1 MQYPKG
7 ALTFQQQL
15 DLMVSRGLE
24 VADQARALEVLQCV
38 SYYRLAGYWYGFRLP
53 GAEDFEPGAAF
64 DEALRLYEF
73 DRRLRLL
80 VLDAVERLEVA
91 LRTAITYEFGHQY
104 GAFGHLDAG
113 SFAVERQPGNYENWL
128 TTVRDEARRAQE
140 LFAKSYRA
148 KYDGFPDL
156 PIWMASEVMSFGTLS
171 KMLANMKKQDQK
183 AVATR
188 FQAPPAVLP
197 NWIHVVS
204 VVRNRCA
211 HHSRLWNWQFGVSA
225 MRPATSPNWNRQL
238 LGPTN
243 RTFFVLLVVKKLLPA
258 VGDRHS
264 EAWTD
269 ELSALLRPVLAID
282 RYRDEIGAFPGW
294 ENDPLWS

>member
-80 VLDAVERLEVA
+80 VRDAVERLEVA

-113 SFAVERQPGNYENWL
+113 ASPLNDSPATTRIGLRPFATRRG
-128 TTVRDEARRAQE
+128 ARRNSSQ
-140 LFAKSYRA
+140 RA
-148 KYDGFPDL
+148 IGQNTTNTRRPGRTSFPHCL
-156 PIWMASEVMSFGTLS
+156 G
-171 KMLANMKKQDQK
+171 
-183 AVATR
+183 
-188 FQAPPAVLP
+188 
-197 NWIHVVS
+197 
-204 VVRNRCA
+204 
-211 HHSRLWNWQFGVSA
+211 QF
-225 MRPATSPNWNRQL
+225 
-238 LGPTN
+238 
-243 RTFFVLLVVKKLLPA
+243 
-258 VGDRHS
+258 
-264 EAWTD
+264 
-269 ELSALLRPVLAID
+269 
-282 RYRDEIGAFPGW
+282 
-294 ENDPLWS
+294 